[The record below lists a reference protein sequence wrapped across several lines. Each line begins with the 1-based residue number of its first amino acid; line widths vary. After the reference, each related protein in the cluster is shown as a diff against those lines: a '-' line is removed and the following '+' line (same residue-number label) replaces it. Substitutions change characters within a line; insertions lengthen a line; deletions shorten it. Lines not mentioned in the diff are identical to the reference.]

1 MFCPDPSQYKPSA
14 RSGLP
19 PTQTGGMAR
28 VDGSASEPRVG
39 TKVERGRWRVGW
51 GWDKALTAIAIRLD
65 RTNRAFSAPR
75 SLGKIRYLQLALL
88 SDAPCVVVLSK

>member
-1 MFCPDPSQYKPSA
+1 M
-14 RSGLP
+14 
-19 PTQTGGMAR
+19 
-28 VDGSASEPRVG
+28 G